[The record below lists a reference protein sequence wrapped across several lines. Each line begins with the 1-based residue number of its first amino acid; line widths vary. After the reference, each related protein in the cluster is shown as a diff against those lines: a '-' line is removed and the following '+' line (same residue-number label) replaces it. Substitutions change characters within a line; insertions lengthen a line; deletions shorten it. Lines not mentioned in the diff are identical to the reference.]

1 MNVNELIQSACE
13 DLNLVGDGE
22 AVSGDLAASAE
33 GCLNRAISILNQD
46 SYIAPTL
53 KEYETSGAGVVYFR
67 KLEAGESKPST
78 IDIEPPDS
86 IYDVARKVGIR
97 WMRLRSAT
105 PQDLA
110 ATNTF
115 SLPQFWSYG
124 VESEEAPSGN
134 RRMVGALRM
143 NGSAPVVLKV
153 FVSEKVPTYRLGD
166 TIYLSDL
173 YYSLILYALE
183 QRLVARYKLYSYKDQ
198 VEQDLLAAKDAI
210 DDNALRNRPLTNIDN
225 IGGGYME
232 DFYNGLAGVGF

>member
-22 AVSGDLAASAE
+22 TVSGDLAASAE

-53 KEYETSGAGVVYFR
+53 KEYEVSGVGAVYFR
-67 KLEAGESKPST
+67 KLEVGESKPST
-78 IDIEPPDS
+78 IDIDPPDS
-86 IYDVARKVGIR
+86 IHDVARKVGIR

-124 VESEEAPSGN
+124 TESEDAPSGN
-134 RRMVGALRM
+134 KRMVGVLRM
-143 NGSAPVVLKV
+143 NGSAPVILKV
-153 FVSEKVPTYRLGD
+153 FVSQKVPTYRLGD

-183 QRLVARYKLYSYKDQ
+183 QRLVARYKLYSYKEQ
-198 VEQDLLAAKDAI
+198 VEQDLLASKDAI

-232 DFYNGLAGVGF
+232 EFYNGMAGVGF

>member
-53 KEYETSGAGVVYFR
+53 KEYEVSGAGAVYFR
-67 KLEAGESKPST
+67 KLEAGEGKPST

-86 IYDVARKVGIR
+86 IHDVARKVGIR

-124 VESEEAPSGN
+124 TESEDAPSGN
-134 RRMVGALRM
+134 KRMVGVLRM
-143 NGSAPVVLKV
+143 NGSAPVILKV
-153 FVSEKVPTYRLGD
+153 FVSQKVPTYRLGD

-183 QRLVARYKLYSYKDQ
+183 QRLVARYKLYSYKEQ

-232 DFYNGLAGVGF
+232 DFYNGMAGVGF